1 MKTRCVLYTLVIY
14 QKREF
19 LNYTILNFNKLFSCF
34 EIVID
39 LIIKVHLNKRLT
51 ARAWINFSTAF
62 PPQFPCLSL
71 PCFPP
76 PSLSISLEI
85 LLPPCLLLL
94 LKVTSFSLSLSL
106 SPSFLILQEK
116 DVISNIHFN
125 FSYQFTNL
133 LLNSSRFLNPL
144 IEYSVLTSAV
154 TYFLFSKIWKR
165 LWPNTQPG

>member
-1 MKTRCVLYTLVIY
+1 MD
-14 QKREF
+14 QF
-19 LNYTILNFNKLFSCF
+19 L
-34 EIVID
+34 
-39 LIIKVHLNKRLT
+39 HLGIPTSVSLS
-51 ARAWINFSTAF
+51 FSTLLSF
-62 PPQFPCLSL
+62 PITSYFIRN
-71 PCFPP
+71 PP
-76 PSLSISLEI
+76 
-85 LLPPCLLLL
+85 LPPCLLLL

-116 DVISNIHFN
+116 DVISNIHFK

-154 TYFLFSKIWKR
+154 TYFLSSKIWKR